1 MMYSMA
7 QKLKR
12 SRFKLKKNEGEPIPD
27 IYDRN
32 TENGSLDFFFNLQLR
47 FLDMTRQGPTSQK
60 KSSAVYNLEFSPAF
74 CPHQML
80 RWPS

>member
-27 IYDRN
+27 IYDSN

-47 FLDMTRQGPTSQK
+47 FWEDFHVEYTILKRKGRCFED
-60 KSSAVYNLEFSPAF
+60 VLVILEVV
-74 CPHQML
+74 
-80 RWPS
+80 